1 MASLA
6 EKYVFERLAMLEK
19 EHDEHLK
26 GTSATTEKEPEET
39 DGVEF
44 KKEPI
49 KAVRYITSGSWVF
62 EDKDYGL
69 NDVDRP
75 DTRLNVPLNT

>member
-26 GTSATTEKEPEET
+26 GSSVNVEKEAET
-39 DGVEF
+39 PDGVEF

-49 KAVRYITSGSWVF
+49 K
-62 EDKDYGL
+62 EQ
-69 NDVDRP
+69 P
-75 DTRLNVPLNT
+75 

>member
-1 MASLA
+1 MFNSAEEYVLA
-6 EKYVFERLAMLEK
+6 RLDTLEK

-44 KKEPI
+44 KKEPV
-49 KAVRYITSGSWVF
+49 KAVKYMTSGS
-62 EDKDYGL
+62 
-69 NDVDRP
+69 
-75 DTRLNVPLNT
+75 

>member
-1 MASLA
+1 MSKLA
-6 EKYVFERLAMLEK
+6 EEYVCARLAMLEK

-49 KAVRYITSGSWVF
+49 TAVDTLLAVLGYFKRAIEHLENGTDEEE
-62 EDKDYGL
+62 EDSDE
-69 NDVDRP
+69 
-75 DTRLNVPLNT
+75 